1 MIQLNPNELTK
12 LTNELKTFSAFCVNA
27 DNEISK
33 VIREMQPQLSN
44 DNLGGSGHI
53 KSSHM
58 SHLLKNLDSLDK
70 VKSYTDGL
78 ISGIEEVQ
86 KGLKK

>member
-1 MIQLNPNELTK
+1 MIQLDPNELTK

-33 VIREMQPQLSN
+33 VIRELQPQLSN
-44 DNLGGSGHI
+44 DNLGTNGHI
-53 KSSHM
+53 KNTDM
-58 SHLLKNLDSLDK
+58 KHLLENLDSLDK
-70 VKSYTDGL
+70 VKSYSDGL

-86 KGLKK
+86 KG